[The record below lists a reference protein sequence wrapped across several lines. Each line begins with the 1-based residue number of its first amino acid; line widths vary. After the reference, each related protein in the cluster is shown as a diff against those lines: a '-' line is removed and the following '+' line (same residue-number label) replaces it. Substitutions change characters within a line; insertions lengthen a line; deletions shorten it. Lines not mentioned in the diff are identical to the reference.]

1 MKKMSTT
8 QQKAYAADRLAFA
21 ANVREQYLALDLH
34 PKRSASGLGYLI
46 HERGDGPRPKPGQA
60 VKVNYVGILVADG
73 KVFDHS
79 LGSGHP
85 FRFRLGT
92 GEVIA
97 GWDEGIDL
105 LRVGDE
111 ATLFIPPKLGYGNAK
126 KGNIPANSE
135 LLFYVEIVG
144 VG

>member
-1 MKKMSTT
+1 MKKMSKAK
-8 QQKAYAADRLAFA
+8 QKAYAADRLAFA
-21 ANVREQYLALDLH
+21 ASVREEYLAFDLD
-34 PKRSASGLGYLI
+34 PKRTASGLGYVI
-46 HERGDGPRPKPGQA
+46 HEQGDGPRPKPGQA
-60 VKVNYVGILVADG
+60 VKVNYIGLLINDG
-73 KVFDHS
+73 KVFDDS
-79 LGSGHP
+79 LLKGRS

-135 LLFYVEIVG
+135 LLFYVEVVG

>member
-1 MKKMSTT
+1 MKKMSKAK
-8 QQKAYAADRLAFA
+8 QKAYAADRLAFA
-21 ANVREQYLALDLH
+21 ASVREQYLAFDLD
-34 PKRSASGLGYLI
+34 PKRTSSGLGYLI

-60 VKVNYVGILVADG
+60 VKVNYIGLLINDG
-73 KVFDHS
+73 KVFDDS
-79 LGSGHP
+79 LLKGRS

-135 LLFYVEIVG
+135 LLFYVEVVG